1 MDAQELKR
9 LASSPIVDKFFK
21 QRLGSH
27 DSIVFSQDHWEASQG
42 ASFISKA
49 NAIQPIGRANLGT
62 MTLTRLN
69 IEGFSNQLWKPMR
82 NNPAEGAV
90 ALTFISQGLHTFV
103 IAGIGKDLK
112 LSSLF
117 AASRQGTIST
127 GMRLM
132 ARLAPKLFTD
142 SGNML
147 LAKPHPV
154 SKPKIQAEFVGDPNY
169 VAPKSHVA
177 ILGDQSRMESVKK
190 IMPESGDYA
199 VITSSG
205 IEKRHDTRSV
215 FLHMTRDARVLA
227 IGYESGITN
236 ILPLKI
242 DMYYPQKWVSVAPM
256 DDTKGVFALVRNG
269 SLGLNVALAQPIG
282 NKIKIVSLLTRHR
295 QEETIQDL
303 VQDNPELFGMK
314 KAKAKAKDPV
324 EVLLAS
330 DSPLFQNADNE
341 VAVEALDLV
350 KDLSLAK
357 KKKLLLAVIDG
368 LHSSKVRE
376 PITRLADI
384 VLNDIMV
391 DAWEA
396 LTAKQIE
403 KHVSP
408 DLIHRQ
414 QDNKMLPAAI
424 KDLNDLDGQSGY
436 ERGYIFYLIL
446 YQAYSESSD
455 YSKYVPKPMKTKKVL
470 NMAKK
475 LGMLTAS
482 DVKELS

>member
-9 LASSPIVDKFFK
+9 LATSPIVDKFFK

-27 DSIVFSQDHWEASQG
+27 ESIVFSQDQWEASKG

-49 NAIQPIGRANLGT
+49 NAIQPVGRAGPGT

-69 IEGFSNQLWKPMR
+69 VEGFSKQLWKPMR

-117 AASRQGTIST
+117 AAARQGTIPS

-132 ARLAPKLFTD
+132 ARLAPKLFTE
-142 SGNML
+142 SGNVL
-147 LAKPHPV
+147 TAIPHPV
-154 SKPKIQAEFVGDPNY
+154 AKPKIQAEFVGDPNH

-177 ILGDQSRMESVKK
+177 ILGEQSRMDSVKK
-190 IMPESGDYA
+190 IMPKEGDYA
-199 VITSSG
+199 VITSKG
-205 IEKRHDTRSV
+205 IEKRLSRSAY
-215 FLHMTRDARVLA
+215 LNLTRDARVIA
-227 IGYESGITN
+227 HGYESDVTN

-295 QEETIQDL
+295 QEEKIQDL

-314 KAKAKAKDPV
+314 RAKAKDPV
-324 EVLLAS
+324 EVLLAP
-330 DSPLFQNADNE
+330 DSPLFQNFDNE
-341 VAVEALDLV
+341 KAVEALDSI

-376 PITRLADI
+376 PITRLADL

-403 KHVSP
+403 KHVNS

-414 QDNKMLPAAI
+414 QDNMMMPAAI

-446 YQAYSESSD
+446 YQAYSEASD